1 MKKNSVI
8 GIFLAL
14 ALALT
19 ACGSAQR
26 SNTFTNTP
34 LTPEAKLALGIL
46 KLEGTTQAVDA
57 KQAAQLLPLWQLLRQ
72 LNSSSSAAPEEVS
85 AVVDAIQAAMTPG
98 QVSAIDG
105 FQLTQRDIFQTLQ
118 EMGAAGGGFTGSGGN
133 SSGTPS
139 AAGQNGNNTTRRNGG
154 GGNFPG
160 GGGFIPGGG
169 GNVPVGGFG
178 PGGATNGNSN
188 TSSAQAQQIRQNAS
202 ATLLITEVIKVLSG
216 KIKS

>member
-8 GIFLAL
+8 GMFLAL

-26 SNTFTNTP
+26 SNNFTNAP
-34 LTPEAKLALGIL
+34 LTPEDKLALGLL
-46 KLEGTTQAVDA
+46 KLEGTPQAVDA

-85 AVVDAIQAAMTPG
+85 AVVDAIQAAMTPV
-98 QVSAIDG
+98 QVSAIEG
-105 FQLTQRDIFQTLQ
+105 FQLSQRDIFQTLQ
-118 EMGAAGGGFTGSGGN
+118 DMGAAGGGFTGSGGN
-133 SSGTPS
+133 GSGTPS
-139 AAGQNGNNTTRRNGG
+139 AAGQNGNNTTRRN
-154 GGNFPG
+154 

-178 PGGATNGNSN
+178 PGGAANGNSN

-202 ATLLITEVIKVLSG
+202 ANLLVTEVIKVLSG

>member
-1 MKKNSVI
+1 ML
-8 GIFLAL
+8 F
-14 ALALT
+14 
-19 ACGSAQR
+19 R
-26 SNTFTNTP
+26 S
-34 LTPEAKLALGIL
+34 LGIL
-46 KLEGTTQAVDA
+46 KLEGTPQAVDA

-85 AVVDAIQAAMTPG
+85 AVVDAIQAAMTPV
-98 QVSAIDG
+98 QVSAIEG
-105 FQLTQRDIFQTLQ
+105 FQLSQRDIFQTLQ
-118 EMGAAGGGFTGSGGN
+118 DMGAAGGGFTGSGGN
-133 SSGTPS
+133 GSGTPS

-154 GGNFPG
+154 GGNVPG

-178 PGGATNGNSN
+178 PGGAANGNSN

-202 ATLLITEVIKVLSG
+202 ANLLVTEVIKVLSG